1 MTDEERK
8 AWYRGYKAANYDE
21 QRWFKLGEK
30 CGRAQG
36 ELIGF
41 LCGVIAVI
49 VYCMIGG

>member
-1 MTDEERK
+1 MVSRLQGGELRR
-8 AWYRGYKAANYDE
+8 A
-21 QRWFKLGEK
+21 RWFKLGEK

-49 VYCMIGG
+49 VYYMIGG